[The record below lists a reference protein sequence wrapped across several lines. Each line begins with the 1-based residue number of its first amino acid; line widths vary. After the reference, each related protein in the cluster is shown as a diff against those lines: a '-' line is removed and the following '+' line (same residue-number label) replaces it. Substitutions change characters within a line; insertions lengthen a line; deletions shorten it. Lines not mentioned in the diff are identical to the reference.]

1 MQHYFPTHIVDKY
14 SDHSHN
20 DIFSCYENACM
31 DMILGESSMFI
42 WGNKAVHRNAII
54 NDTTIHYSGQA
65 GRKTNDKLFDALID
79 KDIKGYFF
87 LKSSYEHQCYKIVSC
102 TLLTR
107 RGVRGDPPK
116 YELKVKKMTPTNHIN
131 IQYPEYYDNINLH
144 PSARVKLQS
153 MADYGFIPES
163 FGKEM
168 TNGIFV
174 GFEVMNL
181 SED

>member
-1 MQHYFPTHIVDKY
+1 MQGYFPPHIIEKY

-20 DIFSCYENACM
+20 DIYDCYENAAT
-31 DMILGESSMFI
+31 DMVLGESFTFI

-54 NDTTIHYSGQA
+54 NDTTVHYSGQA
-65 GRKTNDKLFDALID
+65 GRNTNDKLFDALIQQD
-79 KDIKGYFF
+79 TKGYLF

-102 TLLTR
+102 TLLVERGTR
-107 RGVRGDPPK
+107 GNPPK
-116 YELKVKKMTPTNHIN
+116 YELKVKKMTPTDHIN

-144 PSARVKLQS
+144 PTAWVKLQS
-153 MADYGFIPES
+153 MANYGFIPES

-168 TNGIFV
+168 TNGIFA

-181 SED
+181 SDD